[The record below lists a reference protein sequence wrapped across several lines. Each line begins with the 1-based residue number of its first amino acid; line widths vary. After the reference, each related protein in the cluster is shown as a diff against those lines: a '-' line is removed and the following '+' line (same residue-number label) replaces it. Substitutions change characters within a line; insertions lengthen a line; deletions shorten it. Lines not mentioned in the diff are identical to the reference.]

1 MVKKTLLISGA
12 VLGALAIGSQSVS
25 ADTVEVNDGTETT
38 TSQPAAQSVESD
50 SGSVTLPAADSQSD
64 SSADNN
70 VDSNLQTPS
79 TENSASVDDGTTVD
93 NSDQTVVTDDTTG
106 QSGSSSSTNS
116 EETTEPNSSTENID
130 TENASIESNTSN
142 SQVSS
147 DESSTVVNDDVL
159 PTNGKTPE
167 IVPLTATTPDVNENG
182 QLNQVTPVAV
192 QQPVQGQAPVVP
204 EQVAT
209 VPSVARAVQAY
220 NETLATNN
228 NDATQTSVV
237 DAKKKVEEA
246 VQKALPKTGVREQ
259 KSGVGVIGALL
270 AALASGLAFI
280 FKKKQA

>member
-12 VLGALAIGSQSVS
+12 VLGALAIGSQSIS

-38 TSQPAAQSVESD
+38 TSQPAAQSVESG
-50 SGSVTLPAADSQSD
+50 SGSVTLPATDTQSD
-64 SSADNN
+64 SSIDNN
-70 VDSNLQTPS
+70 VDSDSQTPS
-79 TENSASVDDGTTVD
+79 TENSGSVDDGTTVD
-93 NSDQTVVTDDTTG
+93 NSEQTVVTDDTAA
-106 QSGSSSSTNS
+106 QSGSSNSTDS
-116 EETTEPNSSTENID
+116 EETTEPSSSTENTD
-130 TENASIESNTSN
+130 AENTNIESNISN

-147 DESSTVVNDDVL
+147 GESSTVVNDDVL
-159 PTNGKTPE
+159 PTNGKVPE
-167 IVPLTATTPDVNENG
+167 TVPLTATTPDVNENG

-228 NDATQTSVV
+228 NDATQTPVV

-270 AALASGLAFI
+270 AALASGLAFV